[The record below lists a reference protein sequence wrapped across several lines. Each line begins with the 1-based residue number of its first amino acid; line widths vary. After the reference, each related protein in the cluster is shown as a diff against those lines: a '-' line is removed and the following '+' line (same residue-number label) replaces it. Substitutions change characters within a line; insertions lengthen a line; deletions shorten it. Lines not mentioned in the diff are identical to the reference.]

1 MEKPTDEYPSVL
13 DGLRA
18 KESEQEIKIIAG
30 IDDLLRRL
38 HIPGSEEFI
47 GQSPLALDI
56 LEEAFKNLKDE
67 FQRKREESVSI
78 LPVVFG
84 ESIRNALD
92 KAITKYTTHTK
103 DAADVTRLIS
113 PARQEIKRLI
123 QRVFSDTADQL
134 QVFYTYFR

>member
-1 MEKPTDEYPSVL
+1 MN
-13 DGLRA
+13 
-18 KESEQEIKIIAG
+18 
-30 IDDLLRRL
+30 
-38 HIPGSEEFI
+38 IPGSEEFI

-67 FQRKREESVSI
+67 FQRKREESVSR

-123 QRVFSDTADQL
+123 QRVFSDIADQL